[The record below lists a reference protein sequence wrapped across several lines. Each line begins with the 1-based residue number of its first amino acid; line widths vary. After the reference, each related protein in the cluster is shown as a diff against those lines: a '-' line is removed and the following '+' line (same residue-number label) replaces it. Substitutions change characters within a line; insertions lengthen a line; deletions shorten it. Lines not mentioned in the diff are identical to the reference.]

1 MSIVVL
7 NRSANAKRFHDWVA
21 NDILLIEKRSV
32 TNVKLI
38 LSRSTILRLLDSS
51 TDFF

>member
-1 MSIVVL
+1 MSIIVL
-7 NRSANAKRFHDWVA
+7 NRSANAKRFYDWVT
-21 NDILLIEKRSV
+21 NDVLLVEERGV

-38 LSRSTILRLLDSS
+38 LSWLWISRLLDSS